1 MYDFQK
7 LQTIRS
13 FGDIIFNGR
22 LIISESDKKQSNVEN
37 ILKFNDKSRLR
48 SKTDKEK
55 KQCSWKCKSSLFLR
69 RSRIYS

>member
-7 LQTIRS
+7 LQTIRF

-37 ILKFNDKSRLR
+37 NLKFNDKSRPR
-48 SKTDKEK
+48 
-55 KQCSWKCKSSLFLR
+55 
-69 RSRIYS
+69 

>member
-13 FGDIIFNGR
+13 FGDTIFNGR
-22 LIISESDKKQSNVEN
+22 LIISESDKKQSNVED
-37 ILKFNDKSRLR
+37 ILKFNDKSRPR

-55 KQCSWKCKSSLFLR
+55 NNALESAKALYF
-69 RSRIYS
+69 

>member
-22 LIISESDKKQSNVEN
+22 LIISESDKKQSNVED
-37 ILKFNDKSRLR
+37 ILKFNDKSRPR

-55 KQCSWKCKSSLFLR
+55 NNALESAKALYF
-69 RSRIYS
+69 

>member
-37 ILKFNDKSRLR
+37 ILKFNDKSRPR

-55 KQCSWKCKSSLFLR
+55 NNALESAKALYF
-69 RSRIYS
+69 